1 MKKLLAT
8 LLAAVLLAAPALAA
22 GEPEQNY
29 FGANEISIFQE
40 TPEALTLQYIRWAKA
55 DPSLYQ
61 LCQGSFRVDSCTVEP
76 AQAEGYQVVT
86 LKTTA
91 ELEQFLDSETGTAYN
106 WVVWTYGAYD
116 YYTGEQFNR
125 RDTVG
130 SAVNEY
136 TKNIVYNGREFPM
149 TYTQTSDW
157 AYGSWEYGADGNA
170 TASAVCRETWTFTVP
185 TGYNGLVY
193 GLFSTPEVPE
203 LDPDKLSTEVSYA
216 KKDVKSPQYFRFGHI
231 ETQEQPDSE
240 KLDVAIHFN
249 DEGIGLDNGT
259 GYYYTLTN
267 RTDAPV
273 RRYAALLTYQPQRR
287 WEQKWD
293 PVQRS
298 LVDDKSAR
306 ELFRGQIHAVDID
319 LGPGES
325 ADGALV
331 SNFNGISRMSTLW
344 LEFDSLAE
352 RDRFLADSIFSEIST
367 DDIQGY
373 RTINEIAGSGWML
386 DTFGITIAPAK

>member
-1 MKKLLAT
+1 MKKLLAA
-8 LLAAVLLAAPALAA
+8 LLAAALLAAPALAA
-22 GEPEQNY
+22 EEPAQNY
-29 FGANEISIFQE
+29 FGANEIPILQE
-40 TPEALTLQYIRWAKA
+40 TPAALTLQYIRWAKA

-61 LCQGSFRVDSCTVEP
+61 LCQGSFRMDGCTVEP
-76 AQAEGYQVVT
+76 AQTEGYQVVT

-106 WVVWTYGAYD
+106 QVVWTYAVYD

-136 TKNIVYNGREFPM
+136 TKNIVYNGREFPV
-149 TYTQTSDW
+149 TYAQTSDW
-157 AYGSWEYGADGNA
+157 TYGGWEYGADGNA

-185 TGYNGLVY
+185 KGYNGLAY
-193 GLFSTPEVPE
+193 GLFSTPEVPA
-203 LDPDKLSTEVSYA
+203 LDPGKLDAAVKYA
-216 KKDVKSPQYFRFGHI
+216 KKDEKSPQYFRFGHV
-231 ETQEQPDSE
+231 EAQEQPDGG
-240 KLDVAIHFN
+240 KLDVVIHFN
-249 DEGIGLDNGT
+249 DDWVDLDNGQ

-273 RRYAALLTYQPQRR
+273 RRYAALITYRPQRM
-287 WEQKWD
+287 WEKKWD
-293 PVQRS
+293 PVQRR

-306 ELFRGQIHAVDID
+306 ELFHGQIHAVDID

-331 SNFNGISRMSTLW
+331 SNFNGISRMSTIW

-352 RDRFLADSIFSEIST
+352 RDRFLADSIFGPIST
-367 DDIQGY
+367 DSLQGY
-373 RTINEIAGSGWML
+373 RVIDGQAGSAWML